1 MAIRVRNINGTIIAI
16 CAAKSQSKEGDI
28 YLDDSIHHAL
38 STKFTVDF
46 ASEGLMTRDVA
57 DKELIELM
65 KIEQNGE
72 EF

>member
-1 MAIRVRNINGTIIAI
+1 MAIRIRKINNKIIAI
-16 CAAKSQSKEGDI
+16 CAAKSSPKKDDI
-28 YLDDSIHHAL
+28 YLDDAVHHAL

-46 ASEGLMTRDVA
+46 ASEGLMKRDVA
-57 DKELIELM
+57 DEDLIELM